1 MMFKEWEKER
11 KNFYMAVSVILIGNF
26 LGTAIWIGEEQE
38 KNTQYL
44 QRNKYGEGAYQETLL
59 AETKGKTQEITVYV
73 EEKKYT
79 QEETAEYINAV
90 KNELD
95 QWFAKETEGKEKMN
109 CVLKFPE
116 EIEGNPVRLSWS
128 TSNPEVL
135 SWDGI
140 PGKNISENGE
150 TVEVICSISLGN
162 ENEIW
167 KKQMTIYPPVLNER
181 ERIEREIQKEA
192 ELLSQNAS
200 GHFYLPQT
208 LEGEEVH
215 YKKTGQGTGGIIC
228 MLSVVLGLGVFPL
241 QKEKEKKRQEL
252 IRKEMQRDYPDII
265 EKLVLFLRAGFTI
278 RKSMEKIAEGYIR
291 SREKYHIRERNAY
304 EEIVRTCK
312 EIQGGIYEA
321 EAYERLGKRCEISQ
335 YKILSVLLVQNLKK
349 GNQNLLE
356 LLEREEAAAEDERKR
371 SAKVRGEEASTKLL
385 LPMVLQLIVVLMILM
400 IPAFFSFI

>member
-26 LGTAIWIGEEQE
+26 LGAAIWIGEEQE

-44 QRNKYGEGAYQETLL
+44 QRNKYGDGAYQETLL

-109 CVLKFPE
+109 CVLKFPK

-167 KKQMTIYPPVLNER
+167 KK
-181 ERIEREIQKEA
+181 
-192 ELLSQNAS
+192 
-200 GHFYLPQT
+200 
-208 LEGEEVH
+208 
-215 YKKTGQGTGGIIC
+215 
-228 MLSVVLGLGVFPL
+228 
-241 QKEKEKKRQEL
+241 
-252 IRKEMQRDYPDII
+252 
-265 EKLVLFLRAGFTI
+265 
-278 RKSMEKIAEGYIR
+278 
-291 SREKYHIRERNAY
+291 
-304 EEIVRTCK
+304 
-312 EIQGGIYEA
+312 
-321 EAYERLGKRCEISQ
+321 
-335 YKILSVLLVQNLKK
+335 
-349 GNQNLLE
+349 
-356 LLEREEAAAEDERKR
+356 
-371 SAKVRGEEASTKLL
+371 
-385 LPMVLQLIVVLMILM
+385 
-400 IPAFFSFI
+400 